1 MVPSLACLSD
11 NEIRRRSR
19 SMSITLTMISSPTLA
34 TCSGISTCRSAS
46 SEMCTR
52 PSMPSSTR
60 TNAPKGTNLVTLPGT
75 TWPMAWVRANCRQG
89 SSWVAFDPTAY
100 GMEAQYD
107 EAGNYIYPEGFDPE
121 TQAWLPGNEAQQAAW
136 ERQYAEAQARYD
148 AHQKQIV
155 AAHASESEASG
166 PREYVTEQPSAG
178 ALASDEALA
187 ALREKLAGGQ
197 V

>member
-60 TNAPKGTNLVTLPGT
+60 TNAPNGTNLVTLPGT

-89 SSWVAFDPTAY
+89 VLL
-100 GMEAQYD
+100 GR
-107 EAGNYIYPEGFDPE
+107 
-121 TQAWLPGNEAQQAAW
+121 L
-136 ERQYAEAQARYD
+136 ERQRDPLAVEVHIQHLDVDLLAD
-148 AHQKQIV
+148 LD
-155 AAHASESEASG
+155 
-166 PREYVTEQPSAG
+166 RERVS
-178 ALASDEALA
+178 
-187 ALREKLAGGQ
+187 
-197 V
+197 